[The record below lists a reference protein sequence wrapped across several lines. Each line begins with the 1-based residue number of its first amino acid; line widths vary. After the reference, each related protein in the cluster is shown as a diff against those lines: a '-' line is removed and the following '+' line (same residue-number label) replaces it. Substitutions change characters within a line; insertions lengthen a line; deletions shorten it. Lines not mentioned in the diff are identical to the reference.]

1 MYAIWRHRRRRHQR
15 NDSGFTLIEMTVVMT
30 IFGVLMAITY
40 SVLTGIQAQSK
51 RDLQKADDVGQVRV
65 ALEQIDRQVR
75 SGNVLYS
82 PANEKTSVTGVPNCY
97 ASGTDAGN
105 CMRVYT
111 RANGN
116 NHCVEWRLTGG
127 KLESR
132 SWPTDWQTNGGV
144 SGWRTVASNIV
155 NSDTSST
162 PGFVLQGT
170 TSDYGARLVDITIQV
185 NQGEPM
191 PVTVETSLAGRN
203 TEYGYDPSV
212 CSPVPAS
219 S

>member
-1 MYAIWRHRRRRHQR
+1 MQAISRLRDQR
-15 NDSGFTLIEMTVVMT
+15 DNDGGFTLIEMTVVMS
-30 IFGVLMAITY
+30 IFGLLMAITY
-40 SVLTGIQAQSK
+40 SVLGGIQTQTT
-51 RDLQKADDVGQVRV
+51 RDLKKSDDVGQVRV

-82 PANEKTSVTGVPNCY
+82 PANEVTSLTGVPDCY

-116 NHCVEWRLTGG
+116 NRCVQWRITGG

-144 SGWRTVASNIV
+144 SDWRTVASNVV
-155 NSDTSST
+155 NTDASST

-170 TSDYGARLVDITIQV
+170 TSDYGARLVDIKIEVQ
-185 NQGEPM
+185 NQGEQT
-191 PVTVETSLAGRN
+191 PVTVESSLAGRN